1 MSAVGAVMERSERP
15 AWVRFKRVAVEDK
28 VESLKQGR
36 YVGKDVDYALVTPPY
51 SKDVIEMKVETWSTN
66 LKADVTNGRIPK
78 DWADHYFAAYDSW
91 KKGEELPPV
100 GTPIRGWGII
110 SPAQQEMLVR
120 INIFTVED
128 LAAAND
134 EGLRR
139 IGMGARELQSKAIT
153 WIAQLKDKGPLS
165 IELTATREE
174 NRLLKATVEEL
185 QKKLDSINARLD
197 SMPAQQE
204 PQQTITADDI
214 LPETETVQRKR
225 R

>member
-1 MSAVGAVMERSERP
+1 
-15 AWVRFKRVAVEDK
+15 
-28 VESLKQGR
+28 
-36 YVGKDVDYALVTPPY
+36 
-51 SKDVIEMKVETWSTN
+51 
-66 LKADVTNGRIPK
+66 
-78 DWADHYFAAYDSW
+78 
-91 KKGEELPPV
+91 
-100 GTPIRGWGII
+100 
-110 SPAQQEMLVR
+110 MLVR

-174 NRLLKATVEEL
+174 NRLLKATVEDL
-185 QKKLDSINARLD
+185 QKKLDQVNARLD
-197 SMPAQQE
+197 AMPVQQIVE
-204 PQQTITADDI
+204 SPQTITADDI
-214 LPETETVQRKR
+214 LPEAEPSQRKR

>member
-1 MSAVGAVMERSERP
+1 
-15 AWVRFKRVAVEDK
+15 
-28 VESLKQGR
+28 
-36 YVGKDVDYALVTPPY
+36 
-51 SKDVIEMKVETWSTN
+51 
-66 LKADVTNGRIPK
+66 
-78 DWADHYFAAYDSW
+78 
-91 KKGEELPPV
+91 
-100 GTPIRGWGII
+100 
-110 SPAQQEMLVR
+110 MLVR